1 VHADHLMAV
10 CDALGLTLSSPVEEG
25 PTHFPYNEDLTPTV
39 IDLMFVPAEVS
50 LTTEHE
56 IHPDLRGTSDYAPLT
71 VTLPG
76 PDSEVLVTRWSIQS
90 GSDEEQAYLGEVLES
105 LELLLGWEGQT
116 AEEVDGVV
124 EAISTAFSKAW
135 DSQAKETRR
144 GKHSNGWWTQEC
156 SDSIAVYR
164 ALCDADNWADYRR
177 VMRAAKH
184 DFFKD
189 CINHVA
195 SINQCAWD
203 LMAWTRKR
211 NLPTYEAISYR
222 GVPCN
227 SLESLWDALDGSYNA
242 AVACPVDLSFL
253 HPILPMPLR
262 EWVPFSSLELSEALA
277 ACACNS
283 SPGPDHIMWSYLKYW
298 CGSKRVASLFT
309 RIANTCIW
317 AGHWPTH
324 FKESL
329 LVIIPKPGKAS
340 YSTPKS
346 FRPIVLLNTL
356 GKLVEKMLARR
367 LQFDRVAHNAFE
379 PNQFGGIAQRSTEDA
394 GIYLT
399 HLVRAGWAKAC
410 RRVLSRSTS
419 LSSFRRST
427 TRCCSMFFF
436 FFFFL
441 NQKFITQSSNAD
453 RGKQYKRSTAY
464 RYIRRKFRGR
474 LPP

>member
-1 VHADHLMAV
+1 MAV
-10 CDALGLTLSSPVEEG
+10 CNVLGLTLSSPVEEG

-56 IHPDLRGTSDYAPLT
+56 IHPDMRGTSDHAPLM

-76 PDSEVLVTRWSIQS
+76 PDSEVPVTRWSIQS
-90 GSDEEQAYLGEVLES
+90 GTDEEQAYLGKVLES

-116 AEEVDGVV
+116 AEEVDEVV
-124 EAISTAFSKAW
+124 MAISTAFFKAW

-164 ALCDADNWADYRR
+164 ALCDADDWVDYQC

-184 DFFKD
+184 DFFED
-189 CINHVA
+189 RINHVA
-195 SINQCAWD
+195 SINQRAWD

-211 NLPTYEAISYR
+211 NLLTYEAISYR

-227 SLESLWDALDGSYNA
+227 SLESLWEALDGSYNA
-242 AVACPVDLSFL
+242 AAAHPVDLSFL
-253 HPILPMPLR
+253 HPVLPMPLR

-277 ACACNS
+277 ACARNS
-283 SPGPDHIMWSYLKYW
+283 SPGPDHVTWSYLKYW
-298 CGSKRVASLFT
+298 CGSKGVASLFT
-309 RIANTCIW
+309 CIANACIRV
-317 AGHWPTH
+317 GHWPTH

-329 LVIIPKPGKAS
+329 SVIIPKPGKAS

-367 LQFDRVAHNAFE
+367 LQFDGVAHNAFE
-379 PNQFGGIAQRSTEDA
+379 PNQFGGVAQCSTEDA

-399 HLVRAGWAKAC
+399 HLVRAEALVPCLGQNI
-410 RRVLSRSTS
+410 
-419 LSSFRRST
+419 
-427 TRCCSMFFF
+427 FFK
-436 FFFFL
+436 
-441 NQKFITQSSNAD
+441 NSA
-453 RGKQYKRSTAY
+453 
-464 RYIRRKFRGR
+464 
-474 LPP
+474 